1 MGRNEA
7 FGLKRVAV
15 ETPEWKF
22 RKATMFKRKSHWVT
36 QLVSQVTIGFTLL
49 TAGDSRG
56 QILPIIGDDNLIDAV
71 KERRYESAKQLLK
84 AEPQFVNVGKRN
96 TKPCDEPR
104 SNGWT
109 ALHWAVQNDQLQFV
123 NLLLDNHA
131 DPNTGSSPWVSP
143 LALARSLDVAKRLI
157 QAGANV
163 NGVSERSE
171 IPLIAAA
178 HNGRSAVAHV
188 LLENG
193 ADPKRADSHGN
204 TALHHAC
211 LNGNPILVQLLVEQ
225 GVDIEA
231 KNEDGKTPVWMAA
244 RSLEVVRFLIANGA
258 SIRETTPKG
267 RTLLHE
273 AVQRGGLEVARYLL
287 DSGFEVNA
295 CDNHEVTPLHLAAE
309 VSPGIGRFYFES
321 NGACEIALVELLLA
335 HGAKV
340 DVRTK
345 PKPDSEY
352 YDEEENYDVVTP
364 LALAEDTAPPPRG
377 NEPPIAIP
385 QCCGPNW
392 FRNCESFHQAKVKIA
407 AILRKHG
414 AK

>member
-1 MGRNEA
+1 
-7 FGLKRVAV
+7 
-15 ETPEWKF
+15 
-22 RKATMFKRKSHWVT
+22 MFKRKWQLVT
-36 QLVSQVTIGFTLL
+36 QLVGWVAIGFTLL

-71 KERRYESAKQLLK
+71 RDKRYEAAKQLLK
-84 AEPQFVNVGKRN
+84 AEPQFVNLGKRN

-123 NLLLDNHA
+123 NLLLDNRA
-131 DPNTGSSPWVSP
+131 NPNIGSSSAVIP
-143 LALARSLDVAKRLI
+143 LSFARSLDVAKRLI

-163 NGVSERSE
+163 NSVSDRSE
-171 IPLIAAA
+171 TPLMAAA
-178 HNGRSAVAHV
+178 HNGHNAVAHV

-193 ADPKRADSHGN
+193 ADSKRADSYGN
-204 TALHHAC
+204 TALHYAC
-211 LNGNPILVQLLVEQ
+211 LNGNPILVRLLVEQ

-244 RSLEVVRFLIANGA
+244 HSIETVRLLVANGA
-258 SIRETTPKG
+258 SIKETTPKG

-273 AVQRGGLEVARYLL
+273 AVQRSGLEVARYIL

-295 CDNHEVTPLHLAAE
+295 RDNHEVTPLHLAAE
-309 VSPGIGRFYFES
+309 VSSGNGRFYFES
-321 NGACEIALVELLLA
+321 DGAREIALVELLLA
-335 HGAKV
+335 RGAKI

-352 YDEEENYDVVTP
+352 YDYEENYDAVTP

-377 NEPPIAIP
+377 NERPILIP
-385 QCCGPNW
+385 QHCGPNW
-392 FRNCESFHQAKVKIA
+392 FRNCESMHNAKVKIA
-407 AILRKHG
+407 AILREHG